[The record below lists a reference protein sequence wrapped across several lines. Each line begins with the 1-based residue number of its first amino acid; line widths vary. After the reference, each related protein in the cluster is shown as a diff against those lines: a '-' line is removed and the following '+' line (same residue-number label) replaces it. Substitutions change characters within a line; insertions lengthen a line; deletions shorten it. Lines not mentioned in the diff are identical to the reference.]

1 MIRTGSKHRK
11 GFTLSEL
18 CIVLALVAVVATI
31 VTSFCLV
38 VHQRSVISSARLNIV
53 NEVNVVETFVERWV
67 DKMSEKGATFSIAE
81 DGTLTV
87 ELPSGRLLCYR
98 SMTLG
103 TNRWGKESLK
113 FMGANSQTKRWE
125 WIETYGGKL
134 TENIVQAIARDCL
147 AHTLTKVMERYDVVF
162 HVHDEVIVEVDRE
175 DDLQT
180 ILGIMA
186 QPLDWAPGLP
196 LKGAGFCCEYYQKD

>member
-1 MIRTGSKHRK
+1 MKGIRIKQKR

-81 DGTLTV
+81 DGTLTATLEGV
-87 ELPSGRLLCYR
+87 DYKATFSEGVFNGAVPSGENG
-98 SMTLG
+98 MTFS
-103 TNRWGKESLK
+103 TTSID
-113 FMGANSQTKRWE
+113 S
-125 WIETYGGKL
+125 
-134 TENIVQAIARDCL
+134 
-147 AHTLTKVMERYDVVF
+147 VVF
-162 HVHDEVIVEVDRE
+162 EVESKNGDTIFFCTATALLPQVNGEAKEEKYTFCVNSRIGESFEEVT
-175 DDLQT
+175 Q
-180 ILGIMA
+180 
-186 QPLDWAPGLP
+186 
-196 LKGAGFCCEYYQKD
+196 

>member
-1 MIRTGSKHRK
+1 MKGIRIKQKR

-81 DGTLTV
+81 DGTLTATLDGV
-87 ELPSGRLLCYR
+87 DYEATFSEGVFNGAVPSDDNG
-98 SMTLG
+98 MTFS
-103 TNRWGKESLK
+103 TTSID
-113 FMGANSQTKRWE
+113 S
-125 WIETYGGKL
+125 
-134 TENIVQAIARDCL
+134 
-147 AHTLTKVMERYDVVF
+147 VVF
-162 HVHDEVIVEVDRE
+162 EVESKNGDTIFFCTATALLPQVNGDAKEEKYTFCVNSRIGESFGEVT
-175 DDLQT
+175 Q
-180 ILGIMA
+180 
-186 QPLDWAPGLP
+186 
-196 LKGAGFCCEYYQKD
+196 

>member
-1 MIRTGSKHRK
+1 MKGISIKQKR

-81 DGTLTV
+81 DGTLTATLEGV
-87 ELPSGRLLCYR
+87 DYKATFSEGVFNGAVPSDDNG
-98 SMTLG
+98 MTFS
-103 TNRWGKESLK
+103 TTSID
-113 FMGANSQTKRWE
+113 S
-125 WIETYGGKL
+125 
-134 TENIVQAIARDCL
+134 
-147 AHTLTKVMERYDVVF
+147 VVF
-162 HVHDEVIVEVDRE
+162 EVESKNGDTIFFCTATALLPQVNGDAKEEKYTFCVNSRIGESFGEVT
-175 DDLQT
+175 Q
-180 ILGIMA
+180 
-186 QPLDWAPGLP
+186 
-196 LKGAGFCCEYYQKD
+196 

>member
-1 MIRTGSKHRK
+1 MKGIRIKQKR

-81 DGTLTV
+81 DGTLTATLEGV
-87 ELPSGRLLCYR
+87 DYRATFSEGVFNGAVPSGENG
-98 SMTLG
+98 MTFS
-103 TNRWGKESLK
+103 TTSID
-113 FMGANSQTKRWE
+113 S
-125 WIETYGGKL
+125 
-134 TENIVQAIARDCL
+134 
-147 AHTLTKVMERYDVVF
+147 VVF
-162 HVHDEVIVEVDRE
+162 EVESKNGDTIFFCTATALLPQVNGDAKEEKYTFCVNSRIGESFGEVTR
-175 DDLQT
+175 
-180 ILGIMA
+180 
-186 QPLDWAPGLP
+186 
-196 LKGAGFCCEYYQKD
+196 

>member
-1 MIRTGSKHRK
+1 MKGIRFKQKR

-81 DGTLTV
+81 DGTLTATLEGV
-87 ELPSGRLLCYR
+87 DYEATFSEGVFNGAVPSGENG
-98 SMTLG
+98 MTF
-103 TNRWGKESLK
+103 TTTSID
-113 FMGANSQTKRWE
+113 S
-125 WIETYGGKL
+125 
-134 TENIVQAIARDCL
+134 
-147 AHTLTKVMERYDVVF
+147 VVF
-162 HVHDEVIVEVDRE
+162 EIESQNGDTIFFCTATALLPQVNGEAKEEKYTFCVNSRIGESFREVT
-175 DDLQT
+175 Q
-180 ILGIMA
+180 
-186 QPLDWAPGLP
+186 
-196 LKGAGFCCEYYQKD
+196 

>member
-1 MIRTGSKHRK
+1 MKGIRIKQKR

-81 DGTLTV
+81 DGTLTATLEGV
-87 ELPSGRLLCYR
+87 DYRATFSEGVFNGAVPSGENG
-98 SMTLG
+98 MTFS
-103 TNRWGKESLK
+103 TTSID
-113 FMGANSQTKRWE
+113 S
-125 WIETYGGKL
+125 
-134 TENIVQAIARDCL
+134 
-147 AHTLTKVMERYDVVF
+147 VVF
-162 HVHDEVIVEVDRE
+162 EVESKNGDTIFFCTATALLPQVNGDAKEEKYTFCVNSRIGESFGEVT
-175 DDLQT
+175 Q
-180 ILGIMA
+180 
-186 QPLDWAPGLP
+186 
-196 LKGAGFCCEYYQKD
+196 

>member
-1 MIRTGSKHRK
+1 MKGISIKQKR

-81 DGTLTV
+81 DGTLTATLDGV
-87 ELPSGRLLCYR
+87 DYEATFSEGVFNGAVPSGENG
-98 SMTLG
+98 MTF
-103 TNRWGKESLK
+103 TTTSID
-113 FMGANSQTKRWE
+113 S
-125 WIETYGGKL
+125 
-134 TENIVQAIARDCL
+134 
-147 AHTLTKVMERYDVVF
+147 VVF
-162 HVHDEVIVEVDRE
+162 EVESQNGDTIFFCTATALLPQVNGDAKEEKYTFCVNSRIGESFGEVT
-175 DDLQT
+175 Q
-180 ILGIMA
+180 
-186 QPLDWAPGLP
+186 
-196 LKGAGFCCEYYQKD
+196 

>member
-1 MIRTGSKHRK
+1 MKGISIKQKR

-81 DGTLTV
+81 DGTLTATLDGV
-87 ELPSGRLLCYR
+87 DYEATFSEGVFNGAVPSGENG
-98 SMTLG
+98 MTFS
-103 TNRWGKESLK
+103 TTSID
-113 FMGANSQTKRWE
+113 S
-125 WIETYGGKL
+125 
-134 TENIVQAIARDCL
+134 
-147 AHTLTKVMERYDVVF
+147 VVF
-162 HVHDEVIVEVDRE
+162 EVESQNGDTIFFCTATALLPQVNGDAKEEKYTFCVNSRIGESFGEVT
-175 DDLQT
+175 Q
-180 ILGIMA
+180 
-186 QPLDWAPGLP
+186 
-196 LKGAGFCCEYYQKD
+196 

>member
-1 MIRTGSKHRK
+1 VKGIRIKQKR

-81 DGTLTV
+81 DGTLTATLEGV
-87 ELPSGRLLCYR
+87 DYEATFSEGVFNGAVPSGENG
-98 SMTLG
+98 MTFS
-103 TNRWGKESLK
+103 TTSID
-113 FMGANSQTKRWE
+113 S
-125 WIETYGGKL
+125 
-134 TENIVQAIARDCL
+134 
-147 AHTLTKVMERYDVVF
+147 VVF
-162 HVHDEVIVEVDRE
+162 EIESQNGDTIFFCTATALLPQVNGDAKEEKYTFCVNSRIGESFGEVT
-175 DDLQT
+175 Q
-180 ILGIMA
+180 
-186 QPLDWAPGLP
+186 
-196 LKGAGFCCEYYQKD
+196 

>member
-1 MIRTGSKHRK
+1 VKGIRIKQKR

-81 DGTLTV
+81 DGTLTATLEGADYEATFSEGV
-87 ELPSGRLLCYR
+87 FNGAVPSGENG
-98 SMTLG
+98 MTFS
-103 TNRWGKESLK
+103 TTSID
-113 FMGANSQTKRWE
+113 S
-125 WIETYGGKL
+125 
-134 TENIVQAIARDCL
+134 
-147 AHTLTKVMERYDVVF
+147 VVF
-162 HVHDEVIVEVDRE
+162 EIESQNGDTIFFCTATALLPQVNGDAKEEKYTFCVNSRIGESFGEVT
-175 DDLQT
+175 Q
-180 ILGIMA
+180 
-186 QPLDWAPGLP
+186 
-196 LKGAGFCCEYYQKD
+196 

>member
-1 MIRTGSKHRK
+1 MKGIRIKQKR

-81 DGTLTV
+81 DGTLTATLEGV
-87 ELPSGRLLCYR
+87 DYKATFSEGVFNGAVPSGENG
-98 SMTLG
+98 MTFS
-103 TNRWGKESLK
+103 TTSID
-113 FMGANSQTKRWE
+113 S
-125 WIETYGGKL
+125 
-134 TENIVQAIARDCL
+134 
-147 AHTLTKVMERYDVVF
+147 VVF
-162 HVHDEVIVEVDRE
+162 EVESKNGDTIFFCTATALLPQVNGDAKEEKYTFCVNSRIGESFGEVTR
-175 DDLQT
+175 
-180 ILGIMA
+180 
-186 QPLDWAPGLP
+186 
-196 LKGAGFCCEYYQKD
+196 